1 MIFAIIFLFVVMMII
16 GAVVAELRA
25 EVIKTREDLQTL
37 TNVHNWNVQA
47 LQHEA
52 EQTQVVRV
60 VEL

>member
-1 MIFAIIFLFVVMMII
+1 MIFAIIILFVAVVIL
-16 GAVVAELRA
+16 GAVVGKLRA
-25 EVIKTREDLQTL
+25 TVIKIEADLQRL
-37 TNVHNWNVQA
+37 IIAHNWNVQA